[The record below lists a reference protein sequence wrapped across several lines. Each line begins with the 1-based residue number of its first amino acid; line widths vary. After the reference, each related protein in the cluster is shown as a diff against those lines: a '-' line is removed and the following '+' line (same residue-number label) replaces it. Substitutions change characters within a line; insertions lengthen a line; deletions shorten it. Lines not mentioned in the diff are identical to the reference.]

1 MVEAVNARRVLVALS
16 AAQLVAGTAG
26 HVLALKRG
34 LAFNIAFIGW
44 RGRPDRVARD
54 SWLLGTGISAPVLLL
69 AIQSA
74 ATARLAVG
82 ANAAAARFLGALGAA
97 MIGGYLIEH
106 ETRTALAPGGADGIV
121 TPVVAAGLGL
131 CVPMAGLGLSGRADR

>member
-1 MVEAVNARRVLVALS
+1 
-16 AAQLVAGTAG
+16 
-26 HVLALKRG
+26 LALTQHSH
-34 LAFNIAFIGW
+34 LL
-44 RGRPDRVARD
+44 
-54 SWLLGTGISAPVLLL
+54 SWNPPTRRSW
-69 AIQSA
+69 
-74 ATARLAVG
+74 
-82 ANAAAARFLGALGAA
+82 FLGALGAA